1 MIKVAEKTANTT
13 LDLATSN
20 SALIA
25 ENTEKLTSHEF
36 DHQSVLERLVN
47 LETENRK
54 IKELEDTKNRSMRK
68 ILVFKNIPHEQKR
81 ETWEQTKVTL
91 ANEIK

>member
-20 SALIA
+20 SAMIA

-68 ILVFKNIPHEQKR
+68 ILVFKDIPHEQ
-81 ETWEQTKVTL
+81 
-91 ANEIK
+91 